1 MTREHIWPDW
11 LLKRTDYDRAF
22 SARAGKIVG
31 KDQTIRDV
39 CGPCNHGPLSALDG
53 YVRTLYDSYIQHW
66 VVECQ
71 HVDFEYD
78 YGKLLRWLMKVSYNA
93 ARTTGR
99 DAAVLAK
106 YRSVLIEPNP
116 VSPIFAVAWVG
127 TIMPA
132 HVLDPGASRFRRVNP
147 AGARCG
153 PVVVPGYA
161 GLPDVFTRAVL
172 INSYVFTLLV
182 IDDPWLNAN
191 AHALSGLIDGLYGTP
206 LQADGFTRIPQPA
219 LNALQAFEGVQYWPD

>member
-1 MTREHIWPDW
+1 
-11 LLKRTDYDRAF
+11 
-22 SARAGKIVG
+22 VG
-31 KDQTIRDV
+31 KDQTSRDV
-39 CGPCNHGPLSALDG
+39 CGPCNHGPLSKLDG
-53 YVRTLYDSYIQHW
+53 YVRTLYDRYIRHW
-66 VVECQ
+66 VVEGQ
-71 HVDFEYD
+71 EVELEYD
-78 YGKLLRWLMKVSYNA
+78 YGKLLRWLMKLSYNS

-99 DAAVLAK
+99 DARMLAK
-106 YRSVLIEPNP
+106 HRSVLIEPNP

-153 PVVVPGYA
+153 PIVIPGYE

-191 AHALSGLIDGLYGTP
+191 AHALRLDRRRVRNTASIRRIDAHSPARAQRLAGIRGSGTL
-206 LQADGFTRIPQPA
+206 AE
-219 LNALQAFEGVQYWPD
+219 LNAASGRFGRRIVHFMFWY